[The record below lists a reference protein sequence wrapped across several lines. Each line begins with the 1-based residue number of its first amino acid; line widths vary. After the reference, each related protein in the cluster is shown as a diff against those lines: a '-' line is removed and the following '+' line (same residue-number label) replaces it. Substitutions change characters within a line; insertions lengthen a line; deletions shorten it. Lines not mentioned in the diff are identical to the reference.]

1 MAEEYAECMVQTGAC
16 AIITDREKVI
26 AAAGGLGKIRGQSI
40 SERLE
45 RILEQGRILRRFT
58 LRHLYGGVVNNRWKP
73 TRIEYA
79 CGDTGWY
86 LVGIPTSSLTGLR
99 VRMS

>member
-1 MAEEYAECMVQTGAC
+1 MVQQTGAC

-45 RILEQGRILRRFT
+45 RILDDRDEQLPVSERSRFIP
-58 LRHLYGGVVNNRWKP
+58 VVEGMEQVE
-73 TRIEYA
+73 TRFF
-79 CGDTGWY
+79 
-86 LVGIPTSSLTGLR
+86 R
-99 VRMS
+99 